1 MVYKDVQIDV
11 VRINNIDDC
20 YETLRQ
26 LDSRLEL
33 EDRNVVL
40 DLSSD
45 KALDKV
51 LKQVGRLPY
60 NHPIQS
66 QKYAHG
72 DVVASYG
79 HRFAHIIYGYLDGT
93 VSMIRLPQS
102 STWMSVVTLHM
113 YSNNVAGTCIL
124 ASAICRLK
132 SK

>member
-51 LKQVGRLPY
+51 LKQVGRLSY
-60 NHPIQS
+60 NHPILS
-66 QKYAHG
+66 HRYAHS

-79 HRFAHIIYGYLDGT
+79 LRFAHIIYGYLDDT

-102 STWMSVVTLHM
+102 STWISVVTLHM

-124 ASAICRLK
+124 ASAK
-132 SK
+132 MSA